1 MKTIITFLSV
11 LALAVTSYFYPPKFG
26 EGSVVVVDHHAPY
39 AFTNVNVIPMDN
51 ERILENYTVITDE
64 DRIVEV
70 GPAGE
75 VEIPS
80 DAHIIDGSGKYL
92 MPGLA
97 EMHGH
102 VPPTNPGPN
111 APGYFNDE
119 YVEST
124 LFLYISAGIT
134 TVRGMLGYE
143 DQLSLKERV
152 NSGEL
157 IGPNL
162 YLAGPSF
169 NGNTVSSPEQAAER
183 VRQQKEEGWD
193 LLKVHPGLTLEE
205 YDAMAETAHEVGI
218 TFGGHVPEEVGV
230 VHAIESRQITIDH
243 VDGYVNYLMQFDE
256 SERNEKLAEVIQLT
270 RENNVWIVPTMAL
283 WETII
288 GAGDYDTMK
297 QYDELKYIPQAVR
310 QNYNNFVENLGNS
323 GYLADDPQAQAEFR
337 TYILSEM
344 NKAGVKILMG
354 TDAPQ
359 LFSVPG
365 FSIHREL
372 PSMKAAGMTNY
383 EIIQSGT
390 KNVGEYFADW
400 DDFGIIAEGQRADL
414 VLVNGNPLED
424 LTTIENHSGVMVQ
437 GLWYSREMIDGKL
450 AEIEE
455 YYN

>member
-1 MKTIITFLSV
+1 
-11 LALAVTSYFYPPKFG
+11 
-26 EGSVVVVDHHAPY
+26 
-39 AFTNVNVIPMDN
+39 
-51 ERILENYTVITDE
+51 
-64 DRIVEV
+64 
-70 GPAGE
+70 
-75 VEIPS
+75 
-80 DAHIIDGSGKYL
+80 
-92 MPGLA
+92 
-97 EMHGH
+97 
-102 VPPTNPGPN
+102 
-111 APGYFNDE
+111 
-119 YVEST
+119 
-124 LFLYISAGIT
+124 
-134 TVRGMLGYE
+134 
-143 DQLSLKERV
+143 
-152 NSGEL
+152 
-157 IGPNL
+157 
-162 YLAGPSF
+162 
-169 NGNTVSSPEQAAER
+169 
-183 VRQQKEEGWD
+183 
-193 LLKVHPGLTLEE
+193 
-205 YDAMAETAHEVGI
+205 MAETAHEVGI